1 MRKEEGALIYSPSDL
16 INFIENEFITWMDR
30 YYLEFPGEVQP
41 DEDREEDQI
50 FQKLGYQYTRNDI
63 DILYGKFLEIAD
75 RKKEINDED
84 LHVMAKQYKPE
95 PINV

>member
-41 DEDREEDQI
+41 DARSARTPRVDPGGGRRARA
-50 FQKLGYQYTRNDI
+50 TRHRRRRDVARS
-63 DILYGKFLEIAD
+63 LRRGRTESGHS
-75 RKKEINDED
+75 R
-84 LHVMAKQYKPE
+84 
-95 PINV
+95 